1 MGEEGMRRRDF
12 LRAGAGVAA
21 GAFVAGCGVG
31 PQSAPPAVV
40 QAVVKPKID
49 GDLLIFN
56 WTEYM
61 NPKVI
66 KRFEKQYGVK
76 VTVSNF
82 DSMPSMMA
90 KLQAGNQYD
99 LIFPTADYVNRLNR
113 RNALRPL
120 DRAALKN
127 SGGIYPFFDDPWY
140 DKDSAHTVPYGM
152 YTTGIAWREDK
163 VGDLTGSWGDLANEK
178 AKGRIFMLD
187 DFQEAI
193 GQANLFNG
201 FELNTVVPEELEQT
215 KETLQHEKDYLR
227 GYSTNPAPNL
237 VSGTAWIHHAWNGD
251 VVNARNQSKNPE
263 NLRFQTCKEGIPV
276 GSDCMAIPVQREAP
290 GHGDAVHRLDAR
302 SRERG
307 GERVV
312 VRLSDADQGHRGRV
326 RRAGLERPASR
337 SRRSDLDNGQQ
348 FRELDVDGKKA
359 WDRDLDGGEGMT
371 DAFWRRFLIPGALW
385 LLFFFLVPFGIA
397 VLISLGEN
405 NDFGGVTYGWNPSNY
420 ADALDPLFA
429 PVLLRSVGYAAAT
442 AALCLLIGY
451 PVAYCI
457 ARFGGRRR
465 NLLIAAI
472 LAPFLV
478 NYLVRTYAW
487 VALLADE
494 GLVNGVITDSGFCRT
509 RCSSST
515 RRGR

>member
-127 SGGIYPFFDDPWY
+127 SDGIYPFFDDPWY
-140 DKDSAHTVPYGM
+140 DKSSEHTVPYGM

-187 DFQEAI
+187 DFQEGI

-201 FELNTVVPEELEQT
+201 FELNTVVPEELEQS

-237 VSGTAWIHHAWNGD
+237 VGGTAWIHHAWNGD

-263 NLRFQTCKEGIPV
+263 SLRFQTCKEGIPV
-276 GSDCMAIPVQREAP
+276 GSDCMAIPSNAKHP
-290 GHGDAVHRLDAR
+290 GTATLFIDWMLDPENAAANVSWFGYPMPIKGTEDAFAEL
-302 SRERG
+302 
-307 GERVV
+307 
-312 VRLSDADQGHRGRV
+312 
-326 RRAGLERPASR
+326 ASNDP
-337 SRRSDLDNGQQ
+337 SIQITTEQLANGSQ
-348 FRELDVDGKKA
+348 FRELDVAGKKA
-359 WDRDLDGGEGMT
+359 WDRVWTEVK
-371 DAFWRRFLIPGALW
+371 A
-385 LLFFFLVPFGIA
+385 
-397 VLISLGEN
+397 
-405 NDFGGVTYGWNPSNY
+405 
-420 ADALDPLFA
+420 
-429 PVLLRSVGYAAAT
+429 
-442 AALCLLIGY
+442 
-451 PVAYCI
+451 
-457 ARFGGRRR
+457 
-465 NLLIAAI
+465 
-472 LAPFLV
+472 
-478 NYLVRTYAW
+478 
-487 VALLADE
+487 
-494 GLVNGVITDSGFCRT
+494 
-509 RCSSST
+509 
-515 RRGR
+515 

>member
-40 QAVVKPKID
+40 QPVVKPKID

-127 SGGIYPFFDDPWY
+127 AAASTRSSTTPGTTRTPR
-140 DKDSAHTVPYGM
+140 HTVPYGM

-163 VGDLTGSWGDLANEK
+163 VGDLTGSWGDLANEQ

-193 GQANLFNG
+193 GQANLLQRVRAQHDG
-201 FELNTVVPEELEQT
+201 ARGARADQGDAAAREGVPARLLDQPGAEPGQRHGLDPSRLERGRRQRAQPVQ
-215 KETLQHEKDYLR
+215 EPGEPALPDLQ
-227 GYSTNPAPNL
+227 G
-237 VSGTAWIHHAWNGD
+237 GD
-251 VVNARNQSKNPE
+251 PGR
-263 NLRFQTCKEGIPV
+263 LGLH
-276 GSDCMAIPVQREAP
+276 GDPVQRAPP

-302 SRERG
+302 PRERG
-307 GERVV
+307 RERVV
-312 VRLSDADQGHRGRV
+312 VRLPDADQGHRGRV
-326 RRAGLERPASR
+326 RRAGLERPERSR
-337 SRRSDLDNGQQ
+337 SRRTTSPT
-348 FRELDVDGKKA
+348 A
-359 WDRDLDGGEGMT
+359 
-371 DAFWRRFLIPGALW
+371 
-385 LLFFFLVPFGIA
+385 
-397 VLISLGEN
+397 
-405 NDFGGVTYGWNPSNY
+405 
-420 ADALDPLFA
+420 
-429 PVLLRSVGYAAAT
+429 RSSA
-442 AALCLLIGY
+442 
-451 PVAYCI
+451 
-457 ARFGGRRR
+457 
-465 NLLIAAI
+465 
-472 LAPFLV
+472 
-478 NYLVRTYAW
+478 
-487 VALLADE
+487 
-494 GLVNGVITDSGFCRT
+494 
-509 RCSSST
+509 SST
-515 RRGR
+515 RTARRRGTASGRR